1 MPISVV
7 HHHHHHHH
15 PAYHCSSTVT
25 RSKQIK
31 KPQFKCSTAAL
42 FSLYKALFIIIDCN
56 KTPNCYRSSANV
68 NSSTCLLPSS
78 RPVFLLLV
86 FCSVTVMS
94 RAQADT
100 MHLQEHQASSSP
112 PSSSSSFTFSSSP
125 LSLHSGI
132 SDNPLLSFSSTMVS
146 TQQCKLFDRRR
157 VVELCSVGPR
167 LRLQQLRHLHWNGA
181 ADLCSSDQQAD
192 VPLYQL
198 FQLNVFNEKDIT
210 DMLNQSTRLAHLSDD
225 TLDCLLAQAN
235 SNGCRLC
242 YDRLF
247 GRFRLVDRV
256 FGRFTD
262 LLQVSLNCQPTN
274 QDQFSPVTTCK
285 DCQIWYKRWLLVTFS
300 GIWRRPPCPLWCHL
314 VELACPHMSVRRR
327 SDYAG
332 LPSFRCTDPISAAK
346 LDDESNSDCI
356 NPCDVIADWPGIP
369 SSSFCNNRKTVHPMT
384 LLSREQSAGKVTTPS
399 SGVRKKSN
407 LLTMLIAIL
416 CTQVLKEA
424 MAQRLLS
431 TPTDEIHLIGVG

>member
-7 HHHHHHHH
+7 HHHHH

-25 RSKQIK
+25 RSQQIK
-31 KPQFKCSTAAL
+31 KPQFKWSTAAL

-78 RPVFLLLV
+78 RPVFLLLF

-132 SDNPLLSFSSTMVS
+132 SDNPLLSFSSTM
-146 TQQCKLFDRRR
+146 
-157 VVELCSVGPR
+157 
-167 LRLQQLRHLHWNGA
+167 
-181 ADLCSSDQQAD
+181 
-192 VPLYQL
+192 
-198 FQLNVFNEKDIT
+198 LNVFNEKDIT

-285 DCQIWYKRWLLVTFS
+285 DCQKFLLFFYIILTILHKNSAVSQFFHFHS
-300 GIWRRPPCPLWCHL
+300 DHHALRLRRFVKQKKQL
-314 VELACPHMSVRRR
+314 
-327 SDYAG
+327 
-332 LPSFRCTDPISAAK
+332 
-346 LDDESNSDCI
+346 LDVD
-356 NPCDVIADWPGIP
+356 
-369 SSSFCNNRKTVHPMT
+369 
-384 LLSREQSAGKVTTPS
+384 
-399 SGVRKKSN
+399 N
-407 LLTMLIAIL
+407 LDA
-416 CTQVLKEA
+416 
-424 MAQRLLS
+424 S
-431 TPTDEIHLIGVG
+431 

>member
-7 HHHHHHHH
+7 HHHHHHH

-25 RSKQIK
+25 RSQQIK
-31 KPQFKCSTAAL
+31 KPQFKWSTAAL

-125 LSLHSGI
+125 LSLHSGRI
-132 SDNPLLSFSSTMVS
+132 SDNPLLSFSSTM
-146 TQQCKLFDRRR
+146 
-157 VVELCSVGPR
+157 
-167 LRLQQLRHLHWNGA
+167 
-181 ADLCSSDQQAD
+181 
-192 VPLYQL
+192 
-198 FQLNVFNEKDIT
+198 LNVFNEKDIT

-369 SSSFCNNRKTVHPMT
+369 SSSFCNNRKTLHPMT
-384 LLSREQSAGKVTTPS
+384 LLSREQSAGKETTPS
-399 SGVRKKSN
+399 SGVRNKSN

-416 CTQVLKEA
+416 CSQVLKEA

-431 TPTDEIHLIGVG
+431 TPTDEIHLIGV

>member
-25 RSKQIK
+25 RSQQIK
-31 KPQFKCSTAAL
+31 KPQFKWSTAAL

-112 PSSSSSFTFSSSP
+112 PSSSSSFIFSSSP
-125 LSLHSGI
+125 LSLHSGRI
-132 SDNPLLSFSSTMVS
+132 SDNPLLSFSSTM
-146 TQQCKLFDRRR
+146 
-157 VVELCSVGPR
+157 
-167 LRLQQLRHLHWNGA
+167 
-181 ADLCSSDQQAD
+181 
-192 VPLYQL
+192 
-198 FQLNVFNEKDIT
+198 LNVFNEKDIT

-346 LDDESNSDCI
+346 LEDESNSDCI

-369 SSSFCNNRKTVHPMT
+369 SSSFCNNRKTLHPMT
-384 LLSREQSAGKVTTPS
+384 LLSREQSAGKETTPS
-399 SGVRKKSN
+399 SGVRNKSN

-431 TPTDEIHLIGVG
+431 TPTDEIHLIGVGAPWSVAEPKIELLHADFTLKFVK

>member
-7 HHHHHHHH
+7 HHHHHHH

-25 RSKQIK
+25 RSQQIK
-31 KPQFKCSTAAL
+31 KPQFKWSTAAL

-125 LSLHSGI
+125 LSLHSGRI

-157 VVELCSVGPR
+157 V
-167 LRLQQLRHLHWNGA
+167 
-181 ADLCSSDQQAD
+181 
-192 VPLYQL
+192 
-198 FQLNVFNEKDIT
+198 LNVFNEKDIT

-369 SSSFCNNRKTVHPMT
+369 SSSFCNNRKTLHPMT
-384 LLSREQSAGKVTTPS
+384 LLSREQSAGKETTPS
-399 SGVRKKSN
+399 SGVRNKSN

-416 CTQVLKEA
+416 CSQVLKEA

-431 TPTDEIHLIGVG
+431 TPTDEIHLIGV

>member
-1 MPISVV
+1 
-7 HHHHHHHH
+7 
-15 PAYHCSSTVT
+15 
-25 RSKQIK
+25 
-31 KPQFKCSTAAL
+31 
-42 FSLYKALFIIIDCN
+42 
-56 KTPNCYRSSANV
+56 
-68 NSSTCLLPSS
+68 
-78 RPVFLLLV
+78 
-86 FCSVTVMS
+86 
-94 RAQADT
+94 
-100 MHLQEHQASSSP
+100 
-112 PSSSSSFTFSSSP
+112 
-125 LSLHSGI
+125 
-132 SDNPLLSFSSTMVS
+132 MVS

-285 DCQIWYKRWLLVTFS
+285 DCQ
-300 GIWRRPPCPLWCHL
+300 
-314 VELACPHMSVRRR
+314 
-327 SDYAG
+327 
-332 LPSFRCTDPISAAK
+332 
-346 LDDESNSDCI
+346 
-356 NPCDVIADWPGIP
+356 
-369 SSSFCNNRKTVHPMT
+369 
-384 LLSREQSAGKVTTPS
+384 
-399 SGVRKKSN
+399 
-407 LLTMLIAIL
+407 
-416 CTQVLKEA
+416 
-424 MAQRLLS
+424 
-431 TPTDEIHLIGVG
+431 

>member
-7 HHHHHHHH
+7 HHHHH

-25 RSKQIK
+25 RSQQIK
-31 KPQFKCSTAAL
+31 KPQFKWSTAAL

-112 PSSSSSFTFSSSP
+112 PSSSSSFTFSSLP
-125 LSLHSGI
+125 LSLHSGRI
-132 SDNPLLSFSSTMVS
+132 SDNPLLSFSSTM
-146 TQQCKLFDRRR
+146 
-157 VVELCSVGPR
+157 
-167 LRLQQLRHLHWNGA
+167 
-181 ADLCSSDQQAD
+181 
-192 VPLYQL
+192 
-198 FQLNVFNEKDIT
+198 LNVFNEKDIT

-369 SSSFCNNRKTVHPMT
+369 SSSFCNNRKTLHPMT
-384 LLSREQSAGKVTTPS
+384 LLSREQSAGKETTPS
-399 SGVRKKSN
+399 SGVRNKSN

-416 CTQVLKEA
+416 CSQVLKEA

>member
-7 HHHHHHHH
+7 HHHHHHH

-25 RSKQIK
+25 RSQQIK
-31 KPQFKCSTAAL
+31 KPQFKWSTAAL

-125 LSLHSGI
+125 LSLHSGRI
-132 SDNPLLSFSSTMVS
+132 SDNPLLSFSSTM
-146 TQQCKLFDRRR
+146 
-157 VVELCSVGPR
+157 
-167 LRLQQLRHLHWNGA
+167 
-181 ADLCSSDQQAD
+181 
-192 VPLYQL
+192 
-198 FQLNVFNEKDIT
+198 LNVFNEKDIT

-369 SSSFCNNRKTVHPMT
+369 SSSFCNNRKTLHPMT
-384 LLSREQSAGKVTTPS
+384 LLSREQSADKETTPS
-399 SGVRKKSN
+399 SGVRNKSN

-416 CTQVLKEA
+416 CSQVLKEA